1 MSHPEVDHKEGDVS
15 TLQTGLKFADAIKT
29 KTSLTQQAIYF

>member
-15 TLQTGLKFADAIKT
+15 TLQTGLKCVPHG
-29 KTSLTQQAIYF
+29 SLL